1 MGRVM
6 CYLGKLILWGR
17 YLSGYPTMLCYK
29 RCCAVMNSSLLSKY
43 LSFQLRIN
51 KSALDKILPVTAFF
65 CLSFLALHFLYF
77 GKLLLPYK
85 K

>member
-1 MGRVM
+1 MDRVV
-6 CYLGKLILWGR
+6 CYLDKLILWGR

-51 KSALDKILPVTAFF
+51 KSALDKNSNKTYMRIERSGSNYDRMIRL
-65 CLSFLALHFLYF
+65 FLLHSQ
-77 GKLLLPYK
+77 
-85 K
+85 

>member
-51 KSALDKILPVTAFF
+51 KSALDKNSNKTYMRIERSGSNYDRMIRL
-65 CLSFLALHFLYF
+65 FLLHSQ
-77 GKLLLPYK
+77 
-85 K
+85 